1 MPRLIASLIDQQI
14 EVKQELGFGTDSKA
28 ALKAISTKW
37 AWDGGRSTWVYPYTP
52 ASLQGLVDAAG
63 VLGFRLDMDLMLREQ
78 LKRVQAE
85 TEHETQVRKLIQT
98 FLDDRKLPIAPYT
111 SQPLP
116 PPWWHQQVAWHWAV
130 RVRAIYMALK
140 PGCISGDAIIKINR
154 HGKVYPTTL
163 RDLYAKFNGT
173 ALHPWMKPGRTTT
186 KSLMSDGTLRHNVI
200 EQVLSKGTKQT
211 VRVLLASGKSVVC
224 TPDHE
229 LAVPGGWKRADALQ
243 IGGIVLTNGVPVCR
257 ECGSKKSVIYYT
269 YSKHKGLCRN
279 CAQKG
284 DRHPN
289 WKGGRQVDK
298 DGYILISQQRAH
310 PNCDR
315 HGCVR
320 EHVLVMEKKLRRF
333 LTGDERERVHHKNGI
348 KDDNAPDNL
357 ELSSHVNHAAHHGVE
372 GGFAH
377 MDGGTAGTGGE
388 IIFHPRE
395 DTVVSVEPAGIVDVY
410 DLVMADPGRNF
421 AADGVIVH
429 NCGKTRIG
437 SDVIRGKHELGQI
450 RAPEHFALPD
460 RYSSAIKDKVLATRW
475 AIRGGVLIVCP
486 RVVIGEWVEQLQRWQ
501 NIKAVAIVGD
511 ADRKRYRA
519 GLKAWVHVCSYDSLE
534 SVEGNEYDG
543 IIGDELHY
551 IANEDSN
558 RWTRM
563 NELRQHASWVMGM
576 SGTPI
581 SNMLPSLWAQ
591 YFWLDGGRTLGPTY
605 EAYRRKY
612 FTQNGRKLDENDTAE
627 TRISQAISR
636 VTMFMTLQQA
646 FPDRDMQKIQ
656 QVIKIPMTSE
666 QVKYYEMV
674 RKESAADIIA
684 GRVTMTEV
692 TTRLLKLLQ
701 ITQGFVLDD
710 DKVVQQFSSAKLK
723 ALEDML
729 TGSGDLT
736 DKRTIVW
743 CRFKHD
749 LKMVSDMLTRK
760 NIKHVK
766 LNGDM
771 SDKEK
776 EAMKQSWNNDHTNR
790 VLVGMIQMGI
800 GINLHA
806 PTCVDDKGKPAR
818 CSTTVFFG
826 YDWRVTQLEQA
837 MDRVYRGDQV
847 ETCLY
852 RYLLSDDLD
861 TADENGEPMKP
872 IDVRI
877 YESLQDKLNQVTRV
891 NEESIDYIRRL
902 LAA

>member
-1 MPRLIASLIDQQI
+1 MPRLIAQLRSLSPEAQQELDFGPDSL

-28 ALKAISTKW
+28 ALKAISSKHR
-37 AWDGGRSTWVYPYTP
+37 WDGGRNTWIYPYTP
-52 ASLQGLVDAAG
+52 GNLQGLVDAAS
-63 VLGFRLDMDLMLREQ
+63 VLGFRLDMDQALREQ
-78 LKRVQAE
+78 LTRVQAE
-85 TEHETQVRKLIQT
+85 TEHEHSVRKLIQT

-111 SQPLP
+111 TQPIP
-116 PPWWHQQVAWHWAV
+116 PPWRHQQVAWHWAV
-130 RVRAIYMALK
+130 RVRCLYLALK
-140 PGCISGDAIIKINR
+140 PG
-154 HGKVYPTTL
+154 L
-163 RDLYAKFNGT
+163 
-173 ALHPWMKPGRTTT
+173 
-186 KSLMSDGTLRHNVI
+186 
-200 EQVLSKGTKQT
+200 
-211 VRVLLASGKSVVC
+211 
-224 TPDHE
+224 
-229 LAVPGGWKRADALQ
+229 
-243 IGGIVLTNGVPVCR
+243 
-257 ECGSKKSVIYYT
+257 
-269 YSKHKGLCRN
+269 
-279 CAQKG
+279 
-284 DRHPN
+284 
-289 WKGGRQVDK
+289 
-298 DGYILISQQRAH
+298 
-310 PNCDR
+310 
-315 HGCVR
+315 
-320 EHVLVMEKKLRRF
+320 
-333 LTGDERERVHHKNGI
+333 
-348 KDDNAPDNL
+348 
-357 ELSSHVNHAAHHGVE
+357 
-372 GGFAH
+372 
-377 MDGGTAGTGGE
+377 
-388 IIFHPRE
+388 
-395 DTVVSVEPAGIVDVY
+395 
-410 DLVMADPGRNF
+410 
-421 AADGVIVH
+421 
-429 NCGKTRIG
+429 GKTRTGADI
-437 SDVIRGKHELGQI
+437 IRGKHELGQI

-460 RYSSAIKDKVLATRW
+460 RYSAAIKGKVLSTRW
-475 AIRGGVLIVCP
+475 AVRGGVLVVCP

-501 NIKAVAIVGD
+501 NIKGVAIVGD

-519 GLKAWVHVCSYDSLE
+519 GLKSWVHICSYDSLE

-543 IIGDELHY
+543 IIGDELHF

-558 RWTRM
+558 RWNRM
-563 NELRQHASWVMGM
+563 QALRQHASWVIGM

-581 SNMLPSLWAQ
+581 PNMLPSLWAQ

-605 EAYRRKY
+605 DAYRRKY

-627 TRISQAISR
+627 ARISQAISR
-636 VTMFMTLQQA
+636 ITMFMTMAEA
-646 FPDRDMQKIQ
+646 FPDRDVQKIQ
-656 QVIKIPMTSE
+656 QVIRIPMTRE
-666 QVKYYEMV
+666 QVNYYELV
-674 RKESAADIIA
+674 RKESAAEIIS

-710 DKVVQQFSSAKLK
+710 EKVVQQFSSAKLK

-760 NIKHVK
+760 GIKH
-766 LNGDM
+766 LTFGGGM
-771 SDKEK
+771 SDGAKEK
-776 EAMKQSWNNDHTNR
+776 TKDQWNNDHTHR
-790 VLVGMIQMGI
+790 VFVGMIQMGI

-818 CSTTVFFG
+818 CSTTVFYG

-891 NEESIDYIRRL
+891 NEESVDYIRRL